1 MGLFGTRSDKARAV
15 CPVCG
20 GSTFY
25 PVPLG
30 RADTWYRQLEQLPQ
44 WKRFRGLPE
53 NAGVAFSEPRLE
65 WDQPTFDRA
74 PSQTEHTRCGRCAS
88 LIPPQFLGDPKSRVL
103 LITTG
108 MPQAGKTTWLKCLF
122 NPAQKKHLIAEPT
135 TLISRDPYYYI
146 EPYTIANP
154 DPRTAVPILLHGM
167 KLRFQRRTIDVAGI
181 DIKGE
186 VFHQRTTTPD
196 KYMRVLDILKV
207 LRSMMFAELFVM
219 FVVPF
224 DPKRDQNIG
233 QLTSHLTNEPGSRGT
248 WQGVIWTHLDRA
260 QLRGETEL
268 FAFLESSEVALALAR
283 RVVGGE
289 EVFDSN
295 FVAAASDIERL
306 VQKKQNWAAHLDVL
320 ESLTWLLYRVMLA
333 YSALPARFHV
343 GNVEFYYTFMDGL
356 GSVLVKQ
363 CMRLAATLF
372 AAWDGAGRGDFAP
385 MIRESMMP
393 GTELRF
399 PVLPC
404 GIEFL
409 QDRVPRSTSGTSEFL
424 GGAAA
429 SPLRGTPR
437 YSEEPEVLSQ
447 RDADEGLPVWGDL
460 LLLEILRRHG

>member
-1 MGLFGTRSDKARAV
+1 MGLFRKKFKGGIAQGAR

-20 GSTFY
+20 GTVFY
-25 PVPLG
+25 RVPLG
-30 RADTWYRQLEQLPQ
+30 RADAWYRQLDAQPQ

-65 WDQPTFDRA
+65 WDQPTFDHA
-74 PSQTEHTRCGRCAS
+74 ETFTDHVRCGTCAS

-122 NPAQKKHLIAEPT
+122 SPAQKRHLIAEPT

-167 KLRFQRRTIDVAGI
+167 KLKFQRKTIDIAGI

-196 KYMRVLDILKV
+196 KYIRVLDILKN
-207 LRSMMFAELFVM
+207 LRAMNFAELFMM

-224 DPKRDQNIG
+224 DPTRTRQNIG
-233 QLTSHLTNEPGSRGT
+233 QLAAHLLHEPGSRGT

-260 QLRGETEL
+260 ELRNEEGL
-268 FAFLESSEVALALAR
+268 LDFLRNSEPATALAR
-283 RVVGGE
+283 RAIAGDDP
-289 EVFDSN
+289 FDSS
-295 FVAAASDIERL
+295 FVDAATDIERL
-306 VQKKQNWAAHLDVL
+306 VQKKQNWTGSLDVL
-320 ESLTWLLYRVMLA
+320 ESLTWLLYRIMIG
-333 YSALPARFHV
+333 YSSVPARLRT
-343 GNVEFYYTFMDGL
+343 GNVEFYYTGI
-356 GSVLVKQ
+356 GSLLVKQ
-363 CMRLAATLF
+363 CMHLASALF

-393 GTELRF
+393 GTESRF

-409 QDRVPRSTSGTSEFL
+409 HGETE
-424 GGAAA
+424 
-429 SPLRGTPR
+429 
-437 YSEEPEVLSQ
+437 
-447 RDADEGLPVWGDL
+447 DADDGLPVWGDL
-460 LLLEILRRHG
+460 LLLEILGRHG

>member
-1 MGLFGTRSDKARAV
+1 MGLFGRKAANDAR

-20 GSTFY
+20 GATFHD
-25 PVPLG
+25 VQLG
-30 RADTWYRQLEQLPQ
+30 RADIWYRQLETQPQ

-74 PSQTEHTRCGRCAS
+74 PAPTQHVRCGGCAS

-135 TLISRDPYYYI
+135 NIISRDPYYYI

-167 KLRFQRRTIDVAGI
+167 KLQFQRRTIDIAGI

-186 VFHQRTTTPD
+186 VFHQRTATPD
-196 KYMRVLDILKV
+196 KYMRVLDILKN
-207 LRSMMFAELFVM
+207 LRSMSFAELFVM

-224 DPKRDQNIG
+224 DATGARQNIG
-233 QLTSHLTNEPGSRGT
+233 QLTSHLTNAPGSRGT

-260 QLRGETEL
+260 QLRNEQGL
-268 FAFLESSEVALALAR
+268 YDFLRGSDAALALAQ
-283 RVVGGE
+283 RVVQQTDD
-289 EVFDSN
+289 VFDSS
-295 FVAAASDIERL
+295 FVAATAELERL
-306 VQKKQNWAAHLDVL
+306 VQKRQNWSAHLDVL
-320 ESLTWLLYRVMLA
+320 ESLTWVLYRIMVS
-333 YSALPARFHV
+333 YSTLPARFNI
-343 GNVEFYYTFMDGL
+343 GNAEFYYTFNDGL
-356 GSVLVKQ
+356 GALLVRHT
-363 CMRLAATLF
+363 MRVAAALF

-385 MIRESMMP
+385 MIRESLMP
-393 GTELRF
+393 GTDLRF

-409 QDRVPRSTSGTSEFL
+409 QGGGDDVVP
-424 GGAAA
+424 
-429 SPLRGTPR
+429 
-437 YSEEPEVLSQ
+437 
-447 RDADEGLPVWGDL
+447 RDADDGLPVWGDL

>member
-1 MGLFGTRSDKARAV
+1 MGFFSRKSESGGRIKAL

-20 GSTFY
+20 GTSFHHVT
-25 PVPLG
+25 LG
-30 RADTWYRQLEQLPQ
+30 RADTWYRQLDQQPQ

-65 WDQPTFDRA
+65 WDQPTFDRSNV
-74 PSQTEHTRCGRCAS
+74 PSQHVRCDKCAS
-88 LIPPQFLGDPKSRVL
+88 LLPPQFLGDPKSRVL

-135 TLISRDPYYYI
+135 TLIGRDPYYYI

-167 KLRFQRRTIDVAGI
+167 RLQFQRRPIDIAGI

-196 KYMRVLDILKV
+196 KYMRVLDILKN

-224 DPKRDQNIG
+224 DATRTRPHIG
-233 QLTSHLTNEPGSRGT
+233 QLTSHLTNVPGSRGT

-260 QLRGETEL
+260 RLGSEAQLV
-268 FAFLESSEVALALAR
+268 AFLQSSEAAVALAQ
-283 RVVGGE
+283 RVIGGNE
-289 EVFDSN
+289 EVFDSR
-295 FVAAASDIERL
+295 FVAALTDIEKL
-306 VQKKQNWAAHLDVL
+306 VQNRQIWTGHLEVL
-320 ESLTWLLYRVMLA
+320 ESLTWLLYRIMVA
-333 YSALPARFHV
+333 YSGLPARFRI
-343 GNVEFYYTFMDGL
+343 GNAEFYYTFMDGL

-372 AAWDGAGRGDFAP
+372 AAWDVAGRGDFAP

-409 QDRVPRSTSGTSEFL
+409 QSGSDDGQPRDG
-424 GGAAA
+424 
-429 SPLRGTPR
+429 
-437 YSEEPEVLSQ
+437 
-447 RDADEGLPVWGDL
+447 DDGLPVWGDL

>member
-1 MGLFGTRSDKARAV
+1 MAGLFSRKSEGGVRKGAR

-20 GSTFY
+20 DTTFHH
-25 PVPLG
+25 VPLG
-30 RADTWYRQLEQLPQ
+30 RADTWYRQLETQPQ

-74 PSQTEHTRCGRCAS
+74 EAPTQHLRCGACAS

-135 TLISRDPYYYI
+135 SLISRDPYYYI

-167 KLRFQRRTIDVAGI
+167 RLQFQRRSIDIAGI

-196 KYMRVLDILKV
+196 KYMRVLDILKN
-207 LRSMMFAELFVM
+207 LRSMTFAELFVM

-224 DPKRDQNIG
+224 DPTRTRQNIG

-260 QLRGETEL
+260 QLRSETDL
-268 FAFLESSEVALALAR
+268 LAFLQSSEAALALAR
-283 RVVGGE
+283 RVIGGTE
-289 EVFDSN
+289 EVFDSR
-295 FVAAASDIERL
+295 FVEAASEIERL
-306 VQKKQNWAAHLDVL
+306 VQNKQSWAGDPELL
-320 ESLTWLLYRVMLA
+320 ESLTWLLYRIMLA
-333 YSALPARFHV
+333 YSGLPARFRI
-343 GNVEFYYTFMDGL
+343 GNAEFYYTFMDGL

-363 CMRLAATLF
+363 CMRLAAAMF
-372 AAWDGAGRGDFAP
+372 ASWDGAGRGDFAP

-409 QDRVPRSTSGTSEFL
+409 HGAPDDGQPRDG
-424 GGAAA
+424 
-429 SPLRGTPR
+429 
-437 YSEEPEVLSQ
+437 
-447 RDADEGLPVWGDL
+447 DEGLPVWGDL

>member
-1 MGLFGTRSDKARAV
+1 MTEISTKWEKRAL

-20 GSTFY
+20 GKSFHH
-25 PVPLG
+25 VPLG
-30 RADTWYRQLEQLPQ
+30 RADTWYRQLDKQPQ

-74 PSQTEHTRCGRCAS
+74 EIPTQHVRCSVCAS
-88 LIPPQFLGDPKSRVL
+88 LLPPQFLGEAKSRVL

-135 TLISRDPYYYI
+135 NLIGRDPYYYI

-167 KLRFQRRTIDVAGI
+167 RLKFQRRLIDIAGI

-196 KYMRVLDILKV
+196 KYIRVLDILKN
-207 LRSMMFAELFVM
+207 LRAMKFAELFVM

-224 DPKRDQNIG
+224 DPTRTRQNIG
-233 QLTSHLTNEPGSRGT
+233 QLTAHLTNEPGSRDA
-248 WQGVIWTHLDRA
+248 WQGVIWTHLDQA
-260 QLRGETEL
+260 QLRDEQGL
-268 FAFLESSEVALALAR
+268 FAFLQSDEDALALGT
-283 RVVGGE
+283 RVVGGTE
-289 EVFDSN
+289 EVFDSR
-295 FVAAASDIERL
+295 FIAAASGIERL
-306 VQKKQNWAAHLDVL
+306 VQKKQNWTADLELL
-320 ESLTWLLYRVMLA
+320 ESLTWLLYRIMVA

-343 GNVEFYYTFMDGL
+343 GNAEFYYTFNDGL
-356 GSVLVKQ
+356 GAMLVRQ
-363 CMRLAATLF
+363 CMRLAAALF

-385 MIRESMMP
+385 MIRESMAP

-404 GIEFL
+404 GLEFL
-409 QDRVPRSTSGTSEFL
+409 HGTQND
-424 GGAAA
+424 G
-429 SPLRGTPR
+429 
-437 YSEEPEVLSQ
+437 
-447 RDADEGLPVWGDL
+447 DEGLPVWGDL

>member
-1 MGLFGTRSDKARAV
+1 MAPFFKKKFEGGIAKDAR

-20 GSTFY
+20 GRVFY
-25 PVPLG
+25 RVPLG
-30 RADTWYRQLEQLPQ
+30 RADAWYRQLEGQPQ

-65 WDQPTFDRA
+65 WDQPTFDHA
-74 PSQTEHTRCGRCAS
+74 DKFTEHVRCGSCAS
-88 LIPPQFLGDPKSRVL
+88 LLPPQFLDEGKSRVL
-103 LITTG
+103 LITAG

-122 NPAQKKHLIAEPT
+122 SPAQKKHLIVDST

-167 KLRFQRRTIDVAGI
+167 KLQFQRKTIQIAGI

-186 VFHQRTTTPD
+186 VFHQRTSTPD
-196 KYMRVLDILKV
+196 KYMRVLDILKN
-207 LRSMMFAELFVM
+207 LRSMTFAELFVM

-224 DPKRDQNIG
+224 DPTRTRQNIG
-233 QLTSHLTNEPGSRGT
+233 QLTAHLTHQPGSRGT
-248 WQGVIWTHLDRA
+248 WQGVIWTHLDHA
-260 QLRGETEL
+260 QLRTESGL
-268 FAFLESSEVALALAR
+268 LDFLQSSEPAVALAR
-283 RVVGGE
+283 RVIAGTE
-289 EVFDSN
+289 DPFDSK
-295 FVAAASDIERL
+295 FVDAASEIERL
-306 VQKKQNWAAHLDVL
+306 VQKKQNWTAHLDVL
-320 ESLTWLLYRVMLA
+320 ESLTWLLYRIMVA
-333 YSALPARFHV
+333 YHAVPVRLRTS
-343 GNVEFYYTFMDGL
+343 NVEFYYTGV

-363 CMRLAATLF
+363 CMRLASALF

-393 GTELRF
+393 GTELQF

-409 QDRVPRSTSGTSEFL
+409 HDSAEDGQPRDGL
-424 GGAAA
+424 G
-429 SPLRGTPR
+429 
-437 YSEEPEVLSQ
+437 
-447 RDADEGLPVWGDL
+447 DENDGLPVWGDL

>member
-1 MGLFGTRSDKARAV
+1 MADVSTKWAKHAL

-20 GSTFY
+20 GTRFHH
-25 PVPLG
+25 VLLG
-30 RADTWYRQLEQLPQ
+30 RADTWHQQLASQPQ

-53 NAGVAFSEPRLE
+53 NAEVAFNEPRLT
-65 WDQPTFDRA
+65 WDQPTFDRGNA
-74 PSQTEHTRCGRCAS
+74 PTQHVRCDVCAS
-88 LIPPQFLGDPKSRVL
+88 LLPPQFLGDAKSRVL

-135 TLISRDPYYYI
+135 NLISRDPYYYI

-154 DPRTAVPILLHGM
+154 DPRTAIPILLHGM
-167 KLRFQRRTIDVAGI
+167 RLTFQRRAIDIAGI

-196 KYMRVLDILKV
+196 KYMRVLDILKN
-207 LRSMMFAELFVM
+207 LRSMKFAELFVM
-219 FVVPF
+219 FVVRF
-224 DPKRDQNIG
+224 DPTRSGQNIG
-233 QLTSHLTNEPGSRGT
+233 QLTSHLTNDPGSRDT
-248 WQGVIWTHLDRA
+248 WQGVIWTHLDHAR
-260 QLRGETEL
+260 LRNEPDL
-268 FAFLESSEVALALAR
+268 LAFLESSEAALALAR
-283 RVVGGE
+283 RAVSGAG
-289 EVFDSN
+289 EVFDSR
-295 FVAAASDIERL
+295 FVEAMTEIERL
-306 VQKKQNWAAHLDVL
+306 VQKKQIWTRDLEVL
-320 ESLTWLLYRVMLA
+320 ESLTWLLYRIMVA
-333 YSALPARFHV
+333 YSALPARFGV

-356 GSVLVKQ
+356 GSTLVKR

-404 GIEFL
+404 GLEFL
-409 QDRVPRSTSGTSEFL
+409 QGLADGARVDGE
-424 GGAAA
+424 
-429 SPLRGTPR
+429 
-437 YSEEPEVLSQ
+437 
-447 RDADEGLPVWGDL
+447 EGLPVWGDL

>member
-1 MGLFGTRSDKARAV
+1 MGLFGKKFEGGIAKDSR

-20 GSTFY
+20 STVFY
-25 PVPLG
+25 RVPLG
-30 RADTWYRQLEQLPQ
+30 RADAWYRQLDEQPQ
-44 WKRFRGLPE
+44 WKRYRGLPE

-65 WDQPTFDRA
+65 WDQPTFDHA
-74 PSQTEHTRCGRCAS
+74 QTFTQHVRCGTCAS
-88 LIPPQFLGDPKSRVL
+88 LIPPQFLGDPRSRVL

-122 NPAQKKHLIAEPT
+122 SPAQKKHLIAEPT

-167 KLRFQRRTIDVAGI
+167 KLKFQRRVIDIAGI

-196 KYMRVLDILKV
+196 KYMRVLDILKN
-207 LRSMMFAELFVM
+207 LRAMKFAELFMM

-224 DPKRDQNIG
+224 DPSRARQHIG
-233 QLTSHLTNEPGSRGT
+233 QLAAHLVHEPGSRGT

-260 QLRGETEL
+260 ELRNEAAL
-268 FAFLESSEVALALAR
+268 LAFLQSSEPALALAQR
-283 RVVGGE
+283 AIAGDD
-289 EVFDSN
+289 VFDSR
-295 FVAAASDIERL
+295 FVAAAGDVERL
-306 VQKKQNWAAHLDVL
+306 VHGRQNWTGSLDVL
-320 ESLTWLLYRVMLA
+320 ESLTWLLYRVMLG
-333 YSALPARFHV
+333 YSAVPARLRT
-343 GNVEFYYTFMDGL
+343 GNVEFYYTGI
-356 GSVLVKQ
+356 GSLLVKQ
-363 CMRLAATLF
+363 CMHLASALF

-393 GTELRF
+393 GADSRF

-409 QDRVPRSTSGTSEFL
+409 PG
-424 GGAAA
+424 
-429 SPLRGTPR
+429 
-437 YSEEPEVLSQ
+437 SEEE
-447 RDADEGLPVWGDL
+447 DGDDGLPVWGDL
-460 LLLEILRRHG
+460 LLLEILGRHG